1 MQINIFMYVFNKN
14 VYIDLMNI
22 NLFVVDK
29 GKKFN

>member
-14 VYIDLMNI
+14 VYIDLTNI

>member
-29 GKKFN
+29 DKNFN

>member
-14 VYIDLMNI
+14 VYIDLNI

>member
-14 VYIDLMNI
+14 VYIDLTNI

-29 GKKFN
+29 DKKFN

>member
-14 VYIDLMNI
+14 VYIDLNI

-29 GKKFN
+29 GKNFN